1 MRQTNCYPD
10 SNKCVIFSFYTAF
23 GTKIAPPE
31 NFFTAF
37 FLIFCQYFTFT
48 SQKLHFDGIL
58 LLSRLEKRVYIEKKV
73 CYNKNNLWIKSDPH
87 YVGERTM
94 MMETKTM
101 FFFHDAKI
109 CANFRLYF

>member
-1 MRQTNCYPD
+1 MIYGHK
-10 SNKCVIFSFYTAF
+10 KCVIFSFYTAF
-23 GTKIAPPE
+23 GTKIAPPKK
-31 NFFTAF
+31 FFTAF

-94 MMETKTM
+94 KMGTKILVVDD
-101 FFFHDAKI
+101 DANI
-109 CANFRLYF
+109 CDLLRLYFRKRRL